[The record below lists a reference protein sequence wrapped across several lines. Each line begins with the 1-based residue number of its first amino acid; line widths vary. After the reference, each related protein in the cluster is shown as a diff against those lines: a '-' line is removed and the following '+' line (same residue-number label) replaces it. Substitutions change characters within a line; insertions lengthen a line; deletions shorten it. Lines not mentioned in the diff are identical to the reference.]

1 MASISVSTEKLEFNA
16 NPSSKKDFT
25 VTIDG
30 KKNGTG
36 FRYDVVGEDW
46 FDVIPNKDN
55 GFDIVPKENF
65 NVSERTGYI
74 TLHHNDIQGENGE
87 KVITIVQK
95 GIECMVGVSSDTIQF
110 TSDNPLKDE
119 VDITVIVSGG
129 NEKYFIQSFKE
140 FDKDGHVIKN
150 DNGIKVVKKSNTLLT
165 ITSYGRV
172 FLEPGQYY
180 EIVLAHD
187 NDRTKTAKI
196 KVGYDSLAAKDTVPT
211 ISTNNV
217 ARLSSKTMETET
229 LSTTKIKTNQQL
241 IEEYKNE
248 TVQEPYIILTSYNPS
263 TKKLLKSKAANSNDI
278 VFEHDGGSKSY
289 KIETYP
295 ENALVSVKI
304 TSDFVSY
311 KIEDRILTL
320 TAVANPYITERKCN
334 VKIKNIY
341 NQSDVI
347 DKTIIQK
354 GVE

>member
-1 MASISVSTEKLEFNA
+1 MASISVSTEKLEFDA
-16 NPSSKKDFT
+16 KPSSKKDFT
-25 VTIDG
+25 VIIDG

-36 FRYDVVGEDW
+36 FRYDVVGDDW
-46 FDVIPNKDN
+46 FDIIPNKNN
-55 GFDIVPKENF
+55 GFDVVPKENF
-65 NVSERTGYI
+65 NISERTGYI

-87 KVITIVQK
+87 KVVTIVQK
-95 GIECMVGVSSDTIQF
+95 GIECTVSVSSDTIQF
-110 TSDNPLKDE
+110 TSDNSLKDE

-180 EIVLAHD
+180 EIVLTHD

-196 KVGYDSLAAKDTVPT
+196 KVGYDSLAAKDTVPI
-211 ISTNNV
+211 ISTSNI
-217 ARLSSKTMETET
+217 ARIPSKAMKT
-229 LSTTKIKTNQQL
+229 TTKVKTNQQL

-248 TVQEPYIILTSYNPS
+248 TVQEPYITLTSYNPS
-263 TKKLLKSKAANSNDI
+263 TKRLLKSKTANSSDI
-278 VFEHDGGSKSY
+278 VFEHDGGFKSY

-334 VKIKNIY
+334 VRIKNIY
-341 NQSDVI
+341 NQTDVI